1 MTANRDIAILGGEL
15 RLTLTSETA
24 DIPNQPISL
33 IPYDRYEPGMKVYHN
48 TSQSEVDVHYV
59 DKGNPEKGVW
69 FDFTL
74 MNIWLSEFELKDTT
88 SREISKGTVGLSYY
102 GKTIDLESMRI
113 QDRESGTYYDY
124 VIDLNPTVYT

>member
-1 MTANRDIAILGGEL
+1 
-15 RLTLTSETA
+15 
-24 DIPNQPISL
+24 
-33 IPYDRYEPGMKVYHN
+33 MKAYHN

-59 DKGNPEKGVW
+59 DKGNPEKDVW

-88 SREISKGTVGLSYY
+88 SRETSKDAVGLGYY
-102 GKTIDLESMRI
+102 GKTVDLESMRI